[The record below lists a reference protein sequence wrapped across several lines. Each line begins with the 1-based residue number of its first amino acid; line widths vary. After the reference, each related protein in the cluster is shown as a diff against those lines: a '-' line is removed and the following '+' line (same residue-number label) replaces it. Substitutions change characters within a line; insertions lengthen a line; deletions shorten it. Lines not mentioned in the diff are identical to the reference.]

1 MNKRKRTVKNKF
13 STFGGVFT
21 PDVLTILGVIMYLRL
36 GWVVGNA
43 GLLGAFLIICMAK
56 SVTIC
61 TSLSLSSITTNI
73 RIGAG
78 GAYSIIA
85 KSLGLEAGGSIGI
98 PFYIAQTLSAALY
111 IIGFTQGWMMIF
123 PEHNPQVVMF
133 LAWAVLISISYI
145 STTLAIRVQYIVM
158 LVIFLSILSFVLGAF
173 GKELQPLSMVGNFE
187 KAGFWKVFAIYF
199 PAVTGIMAGA
209 NMSGDLKDPRKSIP
223 LGTLSAVFVTFAIYL
238 FLAFVCDR
246 FIPVEDLLASPMVM
260 VKYSFMPSLVLA
272 GILAA
277 TFSSALGSMVGAP
290 RILQALAK
298 DKTVYAS
305 SLFSK
310 VTKKGE
316 PRNAILLT
324 GILIVSVLFVGD
336 LNTLASLITMFF
348 LITYGMI
355 NLVVFLHQSL
365 GLISFR
371 PTFKVRL
378 FVPLFGALSCGLIM
392 VLINPAFTAVSIV
405 IIVVLYFL
413 LAKKGMK
420 NKGGDLRGGMFL
432 MLAEAVC
439 EVADRFPRHHVAWKP
454 DLLVPVDDPDSW
466 DENLEFLKAVVNPT
480 GSVYAFTIHD
490 SQLEKFEGE
499 LDALFA
505 PLVSDSVRITT
516 AVLSDSDFMHGA
528 KLAVQTLKP
537 SLFRPNILFMTL
549 SPKNKSNDEMVK
561 ELGLN
566 ALKNEMGFML
576 LCRPAKRTINQSRN
590 INLWLRDKSP
600 NWHLSVLIALH
611 LQLNFDGE
619 LNLLSVA
626 KDEKE
631 KKKVLNFLRQL
642 SEKTRLPAKTN
653 LMVLSG
659 DFDELVRATPDAAFN
674 IFGLSELIDVT
685 RARQIV
691 EGLQCPSLFVRD
703 SGNENAFA

>member
-1 MNKRKRTVKNKF
+1 MNKRKRNIKNKF

-43 GLLGAFLIICMAK
+43 GLFGAFLIICMAK

-123 PEHNPQVVMF
+123 PDHNPQVIMII
-133 LAWAVLISISYI
+133 AWAVLISISYI
-145 STTLAIRVQYIVM
+145 STTLAIRVQYLVM
-158 LVIFLSILSFVLGAF
+158 LIIFLSIVSFVLGAF
-173 GKELQPLSMVGNFE
+173 GKQIQPLSIVGEFE
-187 KAGFWKVFAIYF
+187 KAGFWEVFAVYF

-238 FLAFVCDR
+238 FLAFICDR
-246 FIPVEDLLASPMVM
+246 FIPVSDLIASPMVM
-260 VKYSFMPSLVLA
+260 VEYSLVPSLVLA

-305 SLFSK
+305 FLFSK

-405 IIVVLYFL
+405 IIIILYFL
-413 LAKKGMK
+413 LAKKGMS

-432 MLAEAVC
+432 MLAEAVS
-439 EVADRFPRHHVAWKP
+439 EIADRFPRHHVAWKP

-466 DENLEFLKAVVNPT
+466 DENLELLKAVINPT

-490 SQLEKFEGE
+490 SQLEKYEE
-499 LDALFA
+499 QLDALVS
-505 PLVSDSVRITT
+505 PLVSDSVRVTT

-528 KLAVQTLKP
+528 KLAIQTLKP
-537 SLFRPNILFMTL
+537 SVFRPNILFMTL
-549 SPKNKSNDEMVK
+549 SPKNKSNDNMVK
-561 ELGLN
+561 ELALN
-566 ALKNEMGFML
+566 ALKHEMGFML
-576 LCRPAKRTINQSRN
+576 LCRPAKKTDNQSRN
-590 INLWLRDKSP
+590 INIWLRDKSP

-619 LNLLSVA
+619 LNLISVA

-631 KKKVLNFLRQL
+631 KTKIYNFLRDL

-653 LMVLSG
+653 LLVLNG
-659 DFDELVRATPDAAFN
+659 DFNELLKETPEAAFN
-674 IFGLSELIDVT
+674 IFGLTDIIDMSRT
-685 RARQIV
+685 RKIV
-691 EGLQCPSLFVRD
+691 EGLECPSLFVRD